1 MAAKRSALAKKG
13 EAVRRKAHGDA
24 HVDRNYAEADDFMRM
39 FQDVT
44 DEFCWGTV
52 WARPGLNGKTRSS
65 LSLAMAAAQNHTGAV
80 KLHVKTCLR
89 AGWTEKEIGEIL
101 LHVYVYAG
109 VYPSLSA
116 FTIAR
121 EAIAEYRAEQKKPA
135 RGPSER
141 ARKRV
146 KSPNP

>member
-1 MAAKRSALAKKG
+1 MAPKKSALARKG
-13 EAVRRKAHGDA
+13 EVVRRKAHGDA

-52 WARPGLNGKTRSS
+52 WARPGLNHKTRSS
-65 LSLAMAAAQNHTGAV
+65 LSLAMAAAQNHAGAV

-89 AGWTEKEIGEIL
+89 SGWSVKEIGEIL

-109 VYPSLSA
+109 VYPALSA
-116 FTIAR
+116 FGIAK
-121 EAIAEYRAEQKKPA
+121 EAIAEFRAEEKSTT
-135 RGPSER
+135 R
-141 ARKRV
+141 RV
-146 KSPNP
+146 R

>member
-1 MAAKRSALAKKG
+1 MKTKKSALARKG
-13 EAVRRKAHGDA
+13 EVVRRKAHGDA

-52 WARPGLNGKTRSS
+52 WARPGINHKTRSS

-89 AGWTEKEIGEIL
+89 SGWTEKEIGEIL

-109 VYPSLSA
+109 VYPALSA
-116 FTIAR
+116 FGIAK
-121 EAIAEYRAEQKKPA
+121 EAIAEFRQEEQA
-135 RGPSER
+135 NRRGKS
-141 ARKRV
+141 RKVGRV
-146 KSPNP
+146 